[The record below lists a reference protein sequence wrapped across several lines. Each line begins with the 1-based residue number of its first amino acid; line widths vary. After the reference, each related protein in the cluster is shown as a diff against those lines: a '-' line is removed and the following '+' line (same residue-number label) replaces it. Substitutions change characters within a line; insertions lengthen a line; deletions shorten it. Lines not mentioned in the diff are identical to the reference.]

1 MNVLMIDTAEG
12 TRVLLCAGDK
22 SYYKENLSNAGA
34 ETLMPL
40 IDGVICDAGLEVKD
54 IDLFGA
60 CVGPGSFTGLR
71 VGLTTVK
78 TLCYA
83 LGKRCFAVNN
93 LKLNSYNNSSGKVV
107 SVAHA
112 GNNVCYIAVFD
123 GDKTV
128 EETRCVTADEAHKII
143 EVHAGFAVSTDVKLS
158 GAFSGVAGVGERELK
173 IAVQKHSKDVIDQKE
188 LLPLYVRK
196 AQPERGEGDL

>member
-1 MNVLMIDTAEG
+1 MNILMIDTAEG
-12 TRVLLCAGDK
+12 TRVLLSASDK
-22 SYYKENLSNAGA
+22 TFYRENLSNAGA

-40 IDGVICDAGLEVKD
+40 IDEVIAAAGLALKD
-54 IDLFGA
+54 VDLFGA
-60 CVGPGSFTGLR
+60 SVGPGSFTGLR
-71 VGLTTVK
+71 VGLATVK
-78 TLCYA
+78 MFCYA

-93 LKLNSYNNSSGKVV
+93 LRLNSYNNSSGKVV

-112 GNNVCYIAVFD
+112 GNNVCYIALFD

-128 EETRCVTADEAHKII
+128 EETRCVTADEAHKIVA
-143 EVHAGFAVSTDVKLS
+143 EHGDYAVSTDMKLS
-158 GAFSGVAGVGERELK
+158 GAFLGVAGVGEREMK
-173 IAVQKHSKDVIDQKE
+173 IAIEKHSGSAVDQKD